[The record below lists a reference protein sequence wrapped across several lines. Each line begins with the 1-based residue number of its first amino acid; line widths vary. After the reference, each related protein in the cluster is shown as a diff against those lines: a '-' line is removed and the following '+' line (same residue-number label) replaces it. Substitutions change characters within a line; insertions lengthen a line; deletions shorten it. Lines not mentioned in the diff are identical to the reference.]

1 MIEIYVIVFILMKW
15 TGIFKE
21 TFYISSIHLS
31 TKILGFLEKLLIA
44 YIFGAS
50 EVSDAYFFSFSVF
63 IIIFD
68 FFNES
73 TSPALL
79 PEYVK
84 CRSSEKR
91 RELLNSAFSYL
102 LTTGILLSF
111 IIFFFSPWIIE
122 NFSDF
127 PPVTAEITISYLRII
142 SLGIGFV
149 IASISTYLFINA
161 GQKFLPASMGDL
173 MFKLT
178 GSALILYTFIDK
190 NVGLLPLAIG
200 IAVGSLMK
208 LSTHI
213 IYLRKRGLKPSLDFN
228 PGMKKVLK
236 LSVPMIIGIF
246 FAKFRIIFDNYL
258 VSGMAVGS
266 VTALQYGYRV
276 MEFGIVV
283 LLEPFSTVIFPEFVR
298 LIDKTELFIEK
309 ISSGLKLL
317 LTIFLPVS
325 VLAYIFRLEIIT
337 ILFGRG
343 AFEQADILIT
353 SAAFSYYALSMSF
366 ICIDLLLSRSL
377 FALGDTTFPAA
388 FEVTSIM
395 FHILF
400 ALSFKSAGIH
410 IISLSFLLNRIIK
423 SLLLYI
429 RFRVRIGSHIKA
441 GAYSLK
447 VIFLLLLDILFIGFL
462 KSSIKLFE
470 SSGIITFAL
479 LSLIF
484 AIIYLSGIYFTGILK
499 EIIDMF
505 SKPEAQA

>member
-1 MIEIYVIVFILMKW
+1 MKW
-15 TGIFKE
+15 TVIFKE

-44 YIFGAS
+44 YVFGAS

-84 CRSSEKR
+84 SSSIENKKN
-91 RELLNSAFSYL
+91 LFNSAFSYL
-102 LTTGILLSF
+102 LTTGIALSF
-111 IIFFFSPWIIE
+111 LIFLFSPWIIE
-122 NFSDF
+122 NFSNF
-127 PPVTAEITISYLRII
+127 PPVTAGMAISYLRVI

-161 GQKFLPASMGDL
+161 DQKFLPASMGDL
-173 MFKLT
+173 MFKVT

-190 NVGLLPLAIG
+190 NIGLLPLAIG
-200 IAVGSLMK
+200 IALGSVMK

-213 IYLRKRGLKPSLDFN
+213 IYLRRKGVKPSLDFN
-228 PGMKKVLK
+228 PSMKKVLS
-236 LSVPMIIGIF
+236 LSAPMIIGIF

-266 VTALQYGYRV
+266 VTALQYGYKV

-298 LIDKTELFIEK
+298 LIEETELFIEK

-325 VLAYIFRLEIIT
+325 VLAYLFRLEIIT

-343 AFEQADILIT
+343 AFEQTDIIIT

-377 FALGDTTFPAA
+377 FALGDTTFPAI
-388 FEVTSIM
+388 FEVTSII

-423 SLLLYI
+423 SFLLYI
-429 RFRVRIGSHIKA
+429 RFRTKTGSQLKV
-441 GAYSLK
+441 GTYSLK
-447 VIFLLLLDILFIGFL
+447 VIILLSFDIIFIGFL
-462 KSSIKLFE
+462 KNSIKLLE
-470 SSGIITFAL
+470 NSGILTFAI

-484 AIIYLSGIYFTGILK
+484 AFFYLAGIYFTGILK
-499 EIIDMF
+499 EIIKMI
-505 SKPEAQA
+505 SKPDVQERIAPSN

>member
-1 MIEIYVIVFILMKW
+1 MKW
-15 TGIFKE
+15 AGIFKE

-44 YIFGAS
+44 YVFGAS

-84 CRSSEKR
+84 SGTAKSRQN
-91 RELLNSAFSYL
+91 LFNSAFSYL
-102 LTTGILLSF
+102 FTIGLALSF
-111 IIFFFSPWIIE
+111 LIFFFSPWIID
-122 NFSDF
+122 NFSNF
-127 PPVTAEITISYLRII
+127 PTVTADITISYLRII
-142 SLGIGFV
+142 SLGIGFI
-149 IASISTYLFINA
+149 IASISTYLFINS

-178 GSALILYTFIDK
+178 GSTLILYTFIDK
-190 NVGLLPLAIG
+190 NVGLLPLAVG
-200 IAVGSLMK
+200 IAIGSLMK

-213 IYLRKRGLKPSLDFN
+213 IYLRKKGIKPSLDFN
-228 PGMKKVLK
+228 PSMKKVLK
-236 LSVPMIIGIF
+236 LSAPMIIGIL

-343 AFEQADILIT
+343 AFEQADIIIT

-377 FALGDTTFPAA
+377 FALGDTTFPAI
-388 FEVTSIM
+388 FEVISIV
-395 FHILF
+395 FHIIF

-410 IISLSFLLNRIIK
+410 IISLSFLLNRVIK
-423 SLLLYI
+423 SILLYI
-429 RFRVRIGSHIKA
+429 RFRIRTGYHLRA
-441 GAYSLK
+441 GGYSLK
-447 VIFLLLLDILFIGFL
+447 VIFLLTLDIFFTGFL
-462 KSSIKLFE
+462 KDSLRIFE
-470 SSGIITFAL
+470 NGGIITFAL

-484 AIIYLSGIYFTGILK
+484 ASIYFTGIYLTGIYK
-499 EIIDMF
+499 EIIEMF
-505 SKPEAQA
+505 LKSEDQT